1 MNDLKS
7 LFKLVWKRFSV
18 WIGLLAIFTLLIN
31 GLGARDRINRFE
43 DSLTNTV
50 AIMASDLGVEP
61 PEIDGK
67 IKKEDIEK
75 SDEIFNKFQK
85 KYDIKFAEVDDYG
98 YYANV
103 YDEGQKDLDYDL
115 MNQASM
121 YKSAKDFISEKGMAD
136 SYYRSSLFAPI
147 VFFVTIIGILIT
159 SIEQSFPYYEFT
171 TMLPWKKRDEV
182 WMKALIVFGL
192 GALVYFINLAVIS
205 LILKTS
211 RLANIVSL
219 PNIGAISA
227 QMIAFILASSILVV
241 ATGMIAGNFLGH
253 IGMLIVSVGGLELI
267 WQNIRVF
274 ISVIFDLGNTSIDQN
289 YEAFINGINPFLKP
303 FLSLFYA
310 KASYPEVLAYLIIAI
325 LWAML
330 AYVVSQKLSGEK
342 SGYMIISSPIEKIVK
357 VLGILSFTSLFYVII
372 SETIFGTSSVILNLS
387 IYILGLLISIKLFD
401 ILFKIRLKF

>member
-50 AIMASDLGVEP
+50 DIMASDLGVEP
-61 PEIDGK
+61 LKINGK
-67 IKKEDIEK
+67 FKKQDIEK

-103 YDEGQKDLDYDL
+103 YDEGQEDLDYDL

-147 VFFVTIIGILIT
+147 VFFVVIIGILIT

-205 LILKTS
+205 LILNTS

-267 WQNIRVF
+267 WQNIRVS
-274 ISVIFDLGNTSIDQN
+274 ISVIFGLGNTSIDQN

-303 FLSLFYA
+303 FLSLLYA
-310 KASYPEVLAYLIIAI
+310 KTSYPEVLAYLIIAI

-342 SGYMIISSPIEKIVK
+342 SGYMIISSPIEKVVK

-372 SETIFGTSSVILNLS
+372 SDTIFGTSSVILNLA

>member
-18 WIGLLAIFTLLIN
+18 WIGLLTIFTLLIN
-31 GLGARDRINRFE
+31 GLGARDQINRYE
-43 DSLTNTV
+43 DSLTNAV
-50 AIMASDLGVEP
+50 DIMASDLGIEP
-61 PEIDGK
+61 LKIDGK

-75 SDEIFNKFQK
+75 SDKIFNKFK
-85 KYDIKFAEVDDYG
+85 EKYDIKFAEVDDYG
-98 YYANV
+98 YYADI
-103 YDEGQKDLDYDL
+103 YDEGEEDIDYDL
-115 MNQASM
+115 INQASM

-136 SYYRSSLFAPI
+136 SYYRSSLFTPI
-147 VFFVTIIGILIT
+147 IFFVGIIGILIT

-205 LILKTS
+205 LILNTS
-211 RLANIVSL
+211 SLANIVSL

-227 QMIAFILASSILVV
+227 QMIAFILATSILVV

-274 ISVIFDLGNTSIDQN
+274 ISVIFDLGNTGIDQN
-289 YEAFINGINPFLKP
+289 YEAFIRGVNPFLKP
-303 FLSLFYA
+303 FLSLIYA
-310 KASYPEVLAYLIIAI
+310 KTSYPEVLAYLIIAI
-325 LWAML
+325 LWTML
-330 AYVVSQKLSGEK
+330 AYIVSQKLSGEK
-342 SGYMIISSPIEKIVK
+342 SGYMIISSPIEKVVK

-372 SETIFGTSSVILNLS
+372 SDTIFGTSSVILNLA

>member
-50 AIMASDLGVEP
+50 DIMASDLGVEP

-67 IKKEDIEK
+67 FKKQDIEK

-103 YDEGQKDLDYDL
+103 YDEGQEDLDYDL

-147 VFFVTIIGILIT
+147 VFFVVIIGILIT

-192 GALVYFINLAVIS
+192 GALVYFIDLAVIS
-205 LILKTS
+205 LILNTS

-289 YEAFINGINPFLKP
+289 YEAFINGVNPFLKP
-303 FLSLFYA
+303 FLSLLYA
-310 KASYPEVLAYLIIAI
+310 KTSYPEVLAYLIIAI

-372 SETIFGTSSVILNLS
+372 SETIFGTSSVILNLA

>member
-50 AIMASDLGVEP
+50 DIMASDLGVEP
-61 PEIDGK
+61 LKINGK
-67 IKKEDIEK
+67 FKKQDIEK

-103 YDEGQKDLDYDL
+103 YDEGQEDLDYDL

-147 VFFVTIIGILIT
+147 VFFVVIIGILIT

-274 ISVIFDLGNTSIDQN
+274 ISVIFGLGNTSIDQN
-289 YEAFINGINPFLKP
+289 YETFINGINPFLKP
-303 FLSLFYA
+303 FLSLLYA
-310 KASYPEVLAYLIIAI
+310 KTSYPEVLAYLIIAI

-342 SGYMIISSPIEKIVK
+342 SGYMIISSPIEKVVK

-372 SETIFGTSSVILNLS
+372 SDTILGTSSVILNLA

>member
-18 WIGLLAIFTLLIN
+18 WIGLLTIFTLLIN
-31 GLGARDRINRFE
+31 GLGARDQINRYE
-43 DSLTNTV
+43 DSLTNAV
-50 AIMASDLGVEP
+50 DIMASDLGIEP
-61 PEIDGK
+61 LKIDGK

-75 SDEIFNKFQK
+75 SDKIFNKFK
-85 KYDIKFAEVDDYG
+85 EKYDIKFAEVDDYG
-98 YYANV
+98 YYADI
-103 YDEGQKDLDYDL
+103 YDEGEEDIDYDL
-115 MNQASM
+115 INQASM

-136 SYYRSSLFAPI
+136 SYYRSSLFTPI
-147 VFFVTIIGILIT
+147 IFFVGIIGILIT

-205 LILKTS
+205 LILNTS
-211 RLANIVSL
+211 SLANIVSL

-227 QMIAFILASSILVV
+227 QMIAFILATSILVV

-274 ISVIFDLGNTSIDQN
+274 ISVIFDLGNTGTDQN
-289 YEAFINGINPFLKP
+289 YEAFIRGVNPFLKP
-303 FLSLFYA
+303 FLSLLYA
-310 KASYPEVLAYLIIAI
+310 KTSYPEVLAYLIIAI
-325 LWAML
+325 LWTML

-342 SGYMIISSPIEKIVK
+342 SGYMIISSPIEKVVK

-372 SETIFGTSSVILNLS
+372 SDTIFGTSSVILNLA

>member
-50 AIMASDLGVEP
+50 DIMASDLGVEP
-61 PEIDGK
+61 LKINGK
-67 IKKEDIEK
+67 FKKQDIEK

-103 YDEGQKDLDYDL
+103 YDEGQEDLDYDL

-147 VFFVTIIGILIT
+147 VFFVVIIGILIT

-274 ISVIFDLGNTSIDQN
+274 ISVIFGLGNTSIDQN
-289 YEAFINGINPFLKP
+289 YETFINGINPFLKP
-303 FLSLFYA
+303 FLSLLYA
-310 KASYPEVLAYLIIAI
+310 KTSYPEVLAYLIIAI

-372 SETIFGTSSVILNLS
+372 SDTIFGTSSVILNLA

>member
-50 AIMASDLGVEP
+50 DIMASDLGVEP
-61 PEIDGK
+61 LKINGK
-67 IKKEDIEK
+67 FKKQDIEK

-103 YDEGQKDLDYDL
+103 YDEGQEDLDYDL

-147 VFFVTIIGILIT
+147 VFFVVIIGILIT

-205 LILKTS
+205 LILNTS

-267 WQNIRVF
+267 WQNIRVS
-274 ISVIFDLGNTSIDQN
+274 ISVIFGLGNTSIDQN

>member
-50 AIMASDLGVEP
+50 DIMASDLGVEP
-61 PEIDGK
+61 LKINGK
-67 IKKEDIEK
+67 FKKQDIEK

-103 YDEGQKDLDYDL
+103 YDEGQEDLDYNL

-205 LILKTS
+205 LILNTS

-227 QMIAFILASSILVV
+227 QMMAFILASSILVV
-241 ATGMIAGNFLGH
+241 ATGIIAGNFLGH

-267 WQNIRVF
+267 WQNIRVL
-274 ISVIFDLGNTSIDQN
+274 ISVIFDLGNTSIDQK
-289 YEAFINGINPFLKP
+289 YEAFIEGVNPFLKP
-303 FLSLFYA
+303 FLSLLYT

-342 SGYMIISSPIEKIVK
+342 SGFMIISSPIEKVVK

-372 SETIFGTSSVILNLS
+372 SDTIFGTNSVILNLA

>member
-50 AIMASDLGVEP
+50 DIMASDLGVEP
-61 PEIDGK
+61 LKINGK
-67 IKKEDIEK
+67 FKKQDIEK

>member
-50 AIMASDLGVEP
+50 DIMASDLGVEP
-61 PEIDGK
+61 LKINGK
-67 IKKEDIEK
+67 FKKQDIEK

-103 YDEGQKDLDYDL
+103 YDEGQEDLDYDL

-147 VFFVTIIGILIT
+147 VFFVVIIGILIT

-205 LILKTS
+205 LILNTS

-227 QMIAFILASSILVV
+227 QMLAFILASSILVV

-267 WQNIRVF
+267 WQNIRVS
-274 ISVIFDLGNTSIDQN
+274 ISVIFGLGNTSIDQN

-303 FLSLFYA
+303 FLSLLYA
-310 KASYPEVLAYLIIAI
+310 KTSYPEVLAYLIIAI

-342 SGYMIISSPIEKIVK
+342 SGYMIISSPIEKVVK

-372 SETIFGTSSVILNLS
+372 SDTIFGTSSVILNLA

>member
-31 GLGARDRINRFE
+31 GLGARDQINRFE
-43 DSLTNTV
+43 DSLTNAV
-50 AIMASDLGVEP
+50 SIMASDLGVKP
-61 PEIDGK
+61 PKLDEK
-67 IKKEDIEK
+67 FKKEDIEK

-85 KYDIKFAEVDDYG
+85 KYNIKFSEVDDYG
-98 YYANV
+98 YYANI
-103 YDEGQKDLDYDL
+103 YYEEQEDIDYDL

-147 VFFVTIIGILIT
+147 IFFVGIIGILIT

-205 LILKTS
+205 LILNTS
-211 RLANIVSL
+211 SLANIVSL

-227 QMIAFILASSILVV
+227 QMIAFILATSILVI

-274 ISVIFDLGNTSIDQN
+274 ISVIFDLGNTGIDQN
-289 YEAFINGINPFLKP
+289 YETFIKGVNPFLKP
-303 FLSLFYA
+303 FLSLLYA
-310 KASYPEVLAYLIIAI
+310 KTSYPEVLAYLIIAI

-342 SGYMIISSPIEKIVK
+342 SGYMIISSPIEKVVK

-372 SETIFGTSSVILNLS
+372 SDTIFGTSSVILNIA

>member
-50 AIMASDLGVEP
+50 DIMASDLGVEP
-61 PEIDGK
+61 LKINGK
-67 IKKEDIEK
+67 FKKQDIEK

-103 YDEGQKDLDYDL
+103 YDEGQEDLDYDL

-147 VFFVTIIGILIT
+147 VFFVVIIGILIT

-205 LILKTS
+205 LILNTS

-267 WQNIRVF
+267 WQNIRVS
-274 ISVIFDLGNTSIDQN
+274 ISVIFGLGNTSIDQN

-303 FLSLFYA
+303 FLSLLYA
-310 KASYPEVLAYLIIAI
+310 KTSYPEVLAYLIIAI

-342 SGYMIISSPIEKIVK
+342 SGYMIISSPIEKVVK

-372 SETIFGTSSVILNLS
+372 SDTIFGTNSVILNLA

>member
-50 AIMASDLGVEP
+50 DIMASDLGVEP
-61 PEIDGK
+61 LKINGK
-67 IKKEDIEK
+67 FKKQDIEK

-103 YDEGQKDLDYDL
+103 YDEGQEDLDYNL

-147 VFFVTIIGILIT
+147 VFFVVIIGILIT

-227 QMIAFILASSILVV
+227 QMLAFILASSILVV

-274 ISVIFDLGNTSIDQN
+274 ISVIFGLGNTSIDRN

-303 FLSLFYA
+303 FLSLLYA
-310 KASYPEVLAYLIIAI
+310 KTSYPEVLAYLIIAI

-342 SGYMIISSPIEKIVK
+342 SGYMIISRPIEKVVK

-372 SETIFGTSSVILNLS
+372 SDTIFGTSSVILNLA

>member
-7 LFKLVWKRFSV
+7 LFKVVWKRFSV

-103 YDEGQKDLDYDL
+103 YDEGQEDLDYDL

-136 SYYRSSLFAPI
+136 LYYRSSLFAPI
-147 VFFVTIIGILIT
+147 VFFVVIIGILIT

-310 KASYPEVLAYLIIAI
+310 KASYPEVLAYLVIAI

-372 SETIFGTSSVILNLS
+372 SKTIFGTSSVILNLS

>member
-50 AIMASDLGVEP
+50 DIMASDLGVEP
-61 PEIDGK
+61 LKINGK
-67 IKKEDIEK
+67 FKKQDIEK

-103 YDEGQKDLDYDL
+103 YDEGQEDLDYDL

-147 VFFVTIIGILIT
+147 VFFVVIIGILIT

-274 ISVIFDLGNTSIDQN
+274 ISVIFGLGNTSIDRN

-303 FLSLFYA
+303 FLSLLYA
-310 KASYPEVLAYLIIAI
+310 KTSYPEVLAYLIIAI

-342 SGYMIISSPIEKIVK
+342 SGYMIISRPIEKVVK

-372 SETIFGTSSVILNLS
+372 SDTIFGTSSVILNLA